1 MSYNLQDLNTK
12 HRAVARYLALG
23 VRLEDICAMYSLNL
37 SSWRQIVTS
46 PLFKHEVERVSSEL
60 EDRILEDAAKDP
72 VMAQLKAGTLTAV
85 KTLLHEAEN
94 HNPEEG
100 ASAGTRIRA
109 AESILDRCG
118 YNYKPEAPQS
128 NVIFVSLGSEKL
140 DAVLGKKEITAQP
153 TSVQG

>member
-23 VRLEDICAMYSLNL
+23 VKLEDICQMYSLNL
-37 SSWRQIVTS
+37 SSWRQITTS
-46 PLFKHEVERVSSEL
+46 PLFQHEVARVAGEL
-60 EDRILEDAAKDP
+60 EDRILDDAVKDP
-72 VMAQLKAGTLTAV
+72 VLAQLKAGTLSAV
-85 KTLLHEAEN
+85 KRLLVEADN
-94 HNPEEG
+94 CNPEEG
-100 ASAGTRIRA
+100 ANAGTRIRA

-118 YNYKPEAPQS
+118 YNYKQEPAQN
-128 NVIFVSLGSEKL
+128 NVIFVALGSEKL